1 MTSLREKKNDEKKHR
16 RDDGIEIVEIIKNY
30 PSKGKWISPMD
41 ANKRKRLK
49 EEEENGFY
57 KNHNPEEPFTSYE
70 FGRSSSVIS
79 LDYGLVSPSR
89 KKNWFSPPQRI
100 ERALNREW
108 SPGRVIDRPNPE
120 NSPGNWISIK
130 ESCQQQSP
138 PMAAG
143 CFTLRTEPKTIS

>member
-1 MTSLREKKNDEKKHR
+1 MTSLKEKKNDEKKYR

-89 KKNWFSPPQRI
+89 RKNWFSPPQRI

-138 PMAAG
+138 PMAG
-143 CFTLRTEPKTIS
+143 KSD